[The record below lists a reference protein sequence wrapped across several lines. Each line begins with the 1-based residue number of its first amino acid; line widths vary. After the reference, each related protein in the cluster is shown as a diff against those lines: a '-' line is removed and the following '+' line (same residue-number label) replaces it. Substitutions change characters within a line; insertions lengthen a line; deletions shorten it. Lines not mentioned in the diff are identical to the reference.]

1 MNRTIDTLLLLALPA
16 SGKSELRRYLAHL
29 QPEVAEQELH
39 LGPTVQLDDYP
50 YVHLMR
56 RIGQELQ
63 AMGEPP
69 IFFQDDA
76 TPFAEPRD
84 WGTLVHLVN
93 EDYQLLGSSP
103 ERPESAAVWLFDR
116 IDRARLAVGAAPDLS
131 RLDGSVRSRLE
142 RSLEVEVGEAWQ
154 ELAGVVSSWRDGD
167 TVVIEFA
174 RGGPDGAAMP
184 LEPPHGYAYSL
195 GQLSTEILNRA
206 SILYVWVTP
215 EESRRRND
223 ERARPGRAGD
233 ASILHHGVPEAVML
247 DDYGTDDLPWLIEEA
262 GGNAVRIGVRDDERT
277 IPAAVF
283 DNRSDHTSF
292 LRVDPDAWPIEQVVA
307 LHTELQSVFEKLA
320 PVDRPIRHSA
330 G

>member
-29 QPEVAEQELH
+29 EPEIAETDLH

-69 IFFQDDA
+69 IFFRDDA

-93 EDYQLLGSSP
+93 EDYQLLGISP
-103 ERPESAAVWLFDR
+103 ERPRSAAGWLFDR
-116 IDRARLAVGAAPDLS
+116 IDRARLAVGAAPDLG
-131 RLDGSVRSRLE
+131 RIDASVRDRLE
-142 RSLEVEVGEAWQ
+142 QALESEVGEAWE
-154 ELAGVVSSWRDGD
+154 ELAVVAASWREGD
-167 TVVIEFA
+167 TVIIEFA
-174 RGGPDGAAMP
+174 RGGPDGASMP
-184 LEPPHGYAYSL
+184 LKPPHGYTYSL
-195 GQLSTEILNRA
+195 GQLSPEILSRA
-206 SILYVWVTP
+206 TILYVWVTP

-223 ERARPGRAGD
+223 ERARPGRDGD

-247 DDYGTDDLPWLIEEA
+247 GEYGSDDLPWLIEQ
-262 GGNAVRIGVRDDERT
+262 GGGDAVRIGTGDAATV
-277 IPAAVF
+277 IPTAVF
-283 DNRSDHTSF
+283 DNRTDHTSF
-292 LRVDPDAWPIEQVVA
+292 LRTDPELWSQDQVGA
-307 LHTELQSVFEKLA
+307 LHEELRNAFGKLTA
-320 PVDRPIRHSA
+320 
-330 G
+330 

>member
-29 QPEVAEQELH
+29 EPEIAERDLH

-56 RIGQELQ
+56 RIGQELTV
-63 AMGEPP
+63 MGEPSV
-69 IFFQDDA
+69 FFDDDA

-93 EDYQLLGSSP
+93 EDYELLGTSP
-103 ERPESAAVWLFDR
+103 DRPESAAGWLFDR
-116 IDRARLAVGAAPDLS
+116 IDRARIAVGAVPEMSQLEA
-131 RLDGSVRSRLE
+131 SVRGRLE
-142 RSLEVEVGEAWQ
+142 RALDVEVAEAWE
-154 ELAGVVSSWRDGD
+154 ELAATVSLWSEGD

-174 RGGPDGAAMP
+174 RGGPDGASMP
-184 LEPPHGYAYSL
+184 LEPPHGYTYSL
-195 GQLSTEILNRA
+195 GQLSREILDRA

-215 EESRRRND
+215 EESRRRNE

-247 DDYGTDDLPWLIEEA
+247 GEYGTDDLPWLIEQA
-262 GGNAVRIGVRDDERT
+262 GGSAVQIGEGDDAIV
-277 IPAAVF
+277 IPAAAF
-283 DNRSDHTSF
+283 DNRADHTSF
-292 LRVDPDAWPIEQVVA
+292 LRADPASWPPEQVEA
-307 LHTELQSVFEKLA
+307 LHAELGAAFDQLA
-320 PVDRPIRHSA
+320 R
-330 G
+330 